1 MAAANRWSDVRRILV
16 VKWSALGDVAIATAC
31 MDDLRR
37 AFPAAVMHL
46 NTMPSALPFFT
57 DDARFDAVS
66 AIDVRQR
73 GRKLAR
79 TREWLRHVRRGEYD
93 LVVDLQRNDHT
104 RILLALLQLSGHRIP
119 HRWGSRGGF
128 PYTLATRVLPKDA
141 SARMQQVELL
151 RAAGLAVTADR
162 PMFAIA
168 AAQRDA
174 ATDVLRRHG
183 LADAR
188 FVVFLPGSQAGG
200 WLKRWGVQRYVALG
214 LRLLAAGVERVAVIG
229 GPDEVDVCA
238 DIVAAVDAVVPG
250 AAVNLNMLP
259 LLQIVPV
266 CERAAH
272 VVAND
277 TGNAH
282 IAAAADR
289 PLTVLCGPT
298 DPRRVKPVGPNVRA
312 LQADVACLNCY
323 AKVCRHAV
331 APRCMAALSPEAV
344 AMSILGGGVPEGLRV
359 F

>member
-1 MAAANRWSDVRRILV
+1 MAAADRWSDVRRILV
-16 VKWSALGDVAIATAC
+16 IKWSALGDVAIATAC

-37 AFPAAVMHL
+37 AFPDAVMHL
-46 NTMPSALPFFT
+46 NTMPSALQFFR
-57 DDARFDAVS
+57 DDARFDAVT
-66 AIDVRQR
+66 AIDVRQP
-73 GRKLAR
+73 GYKLAR
-79 TREWLRHVRRGEYD
+79 TREWLRHVRRGRYD

-104 RILLALLQLSGHRIP
+104 RILLALLRLSGHRIR
-119 HRWGSRGGF
+119 HRWGCRGGF
-128 PYTLATRVLPKDA
+128 PYTLATDALPRTA
-141 SARMQQVELL
+141 SSRAQQVELL

-162 PMFAIA
+162 PVFAIA

-174 ATDVLRRHG
+174 ADDVLRQHG
-183 LADAR
+183 LANAR

-214 LRLLAAGVERVAVIG
+214 LRLLVAGVERVAVIG
-229 GPDEVDVCA
+229 GPDEIDVCA
-238 DIVAAVDAVVPG
+238 DIVAAIDAVIPG
-250 AAVNLNMLP
+250 AAANLNMLP

-266 CERAAH
+266 CERAVH

-298 DPRRVKPVGPNVRA
+298 DPRRVKPIGRNVRA
-312 LQADVACLNCY
+312 LQADVACVNCY
-323 AKVCRHAV
+323 AKVCKHAA

-344 AMSILGGGVPEGLRV
+344 AMSMLDGVVPEGVRV

>member
-1 MAAANRWSDVRRILV
+1 MAASHRWSDIRRILV
-16 VKWSALGDVAIATAC
+16 IKWSALGDVAIATAR

-37 AFPAAVMHL
+37 AFPDATIHL
-46 NTMPSALPFFT
+46 NTMPSALPFFR

-73 GRKLAR
+73 GHKLAR
-79 TREWLRHVRRGEYD
+79 TREWLRQVRHGRYD

-104 RILLALLQLSGHRIP
+104 RILLGLLRLCGHRIR
-119 HRWGSRGGF
+119 HRWGCRGGF
-128 PYTLATRVLPKDA
+128 PYTLKTRALPQHA
-141 SARMQQVELL
+141 SAREQQLELL
-151 RAAGLAVTADR
+151 RAAGLTVKADR
-162 PMFAIA
+162 PVFAISATQRGA
-168 AAQRDA
+168 ADA
-174 ATDVLRRHG
+174 VLRRHG
-183 LADAR
+183 LAGVR

-214 LRLLAAGVERVAVIG
+214 LRLLAAGMERVAVIG

-238 DIVAAVDAVVPG
+238 DIAAAIDAVVPG
-250 AAVNLNMLP
+250 AAANLNMLP

-266 CERAAH
+266 CEQAEH

-298 DPRRVKPVGPNVRA
+298 DPRRVKPVGPKVRA
-312 LQADVACLNCY
+312 LQADVACVNCY
-323 AKVCRHAV
+323 GKVCRHAEV
-331 APRCMAALSPEAV
+331 PRCMAALSPEAV
-344 AMSILGGGVPEGLRV
+344 AASMFGGVADGVRV